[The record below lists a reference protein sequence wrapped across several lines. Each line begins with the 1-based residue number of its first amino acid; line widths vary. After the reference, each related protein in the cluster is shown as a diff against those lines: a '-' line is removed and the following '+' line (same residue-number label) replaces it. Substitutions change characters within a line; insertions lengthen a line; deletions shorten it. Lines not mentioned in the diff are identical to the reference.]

1 MVTRSKYC
9 YTCSM
14 TIEIKHQK
22 GIGPIQADALIIRK
36 TVFVI
41 EQGVAIADEMDDPSA
56 EEEAIHI
63 VAYVDGKLA
72 ATARVLPE
80 SATTWHV
87 QRVATLYPA
96 RGKGLGS
103 KLFAYIEQLAPEYG
117 IKTLVLGAQVQAR
130 GFYDRL
136 GFSAF
141 GEAFIDAGIQHIHM
155 KKALS

>member
-1 MVTRSKYC
+1 
-9 YTCSM
+9 M

-22 GIGPIQADALIIRK
+22 GLGPIQADALIIRK

-41 EQGVAIADEMDDPSA
+41 EQGVAISDEMDDTSA

-80 SATTWHV
+80 SATTWYV

-141 GEAFIDAGIQHIHM
+141 DEEFIEAGIQHIHM